1 MKLKFV
7 LTLLGAV
14 SIFSAS
20 AKSFRPTL
28 FVNPEV
34 TTHII
39 MPEQLKMVDISTELI
54 AGDQCTDNMV
64 RIKPIVADSVNT
76 FTPMQFL
83 GTITLIGER
92 YMAQYD
98 MVYNDDPTQ
107 SKAFYKVEYADCNNY
122 SNPDVAMPEGEM
134 ANYAWAIS
142 NTKRKFNSVRSSAF
156 GISASV
162 YNIYS
167 IGNYFFIDLYLKN
180 NTNIPYDIAQMR
192 VSLTDKKET
201 KATNSQTLE
210 LTPAYVLNNA
220 KSFRRDYRQVIVLER
235 LTFPEEKVLNIELS
249 ENQISGRVLTI
260 PIEYDD
266 ILNADSF
273 DRTKFNAYDNVT
285 AENKSLLKEIL
296 RLTSELKN
304 KQTLLDR
311 ANKDLDAL
319 GKKMKKTQRQYIK
332 MEQKLQAMQKLN
344 QQFKKLNE
352 DLAEIDS
359 NEDIELGEPEPEK
372 DNLTLT
378 DYTE

>member
-1 MKLKFV
+1 M
-7 LTLLGAV
+7 
-14 SIFSAS
+14 IY
-20 AKSFRPTL
+20 
-28 FVNPEV
+28 NE
-34 TTHII
+34 
-39 MPEQLKMVDISTELI
+39 D
-54 AGDQCTDNMV
+54 
-64 RIKPIVADSVNT
+64 PI
-76 FTPMQFL
+76 
-83 GTITLIGER
+83 
-92 YMAQYD
+92 
-98 MVYNDDPTQ
+98 Q
-107 SKAFYKVEYADCNNY
+107 SKAFYKVAYADCNNY

-142 NTKRKFNSVRSSAF
+142 NTKRKFNSVRASAF

-192 VSLTDKKET
+192 IALTDKRET

-210 LTPAYVLNNA
+210 LTPAYVLNNG
-220 KSFRRDYRQVIVLER
+220 KRFKRDYRQVIVLER
-235 LTFPEEKVLNIELS
+235 LTFPEEKVLNIELL

-273 DRTKFNAYDNVT
+273 DRTKLNAYDAVS

-304 KQTLLDR
+304 KQCLLDK
-311 ANKDLDAL
+311 ANKELNSL
-319 GKKMKKTQRQYIK
+319 GKKMKKTQRQYVK

-352 DLAEIDS
+352 DLAQMESTEEI
-359 NEDIELGEPEPEK
+359 EVGEPEPVK
-372 DNLTLT
+372 DNLTFT
-378 DYTE
+378 NYEE